1 MVPCSKLFRAGRQG
15 EMVTGGGREGEF
27 KDTPDIMK
35 DYCTLPCNQASG
47 RAPLALRWGGFVPI
61 VQKQ

>member
-1 MVPCSKLFRAGRQG
+1 MGR
-15 EMVTGGGREGEF
+15 GRKDEF
-27 KDTPDIMK
+27 KEAPDIMK

-47 RAPLALRWGGFVPI
+47 RAPLALRKGGGGVPI